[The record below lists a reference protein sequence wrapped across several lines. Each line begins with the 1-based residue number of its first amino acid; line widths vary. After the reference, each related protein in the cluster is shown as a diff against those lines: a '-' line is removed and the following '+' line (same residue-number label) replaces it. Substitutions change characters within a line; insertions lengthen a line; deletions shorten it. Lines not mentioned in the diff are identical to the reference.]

1 MLLAIIF
8 ELPVQVSKPTEKRC
22 PPLKEGTTKV
32 WGPRWS
38 ASRILQTHW
47 QGGILPMGASAFNPP
62 SAPECHVLRLNPLH
76 LSTVRWGG
84 FTAQH
89 LPVWDDGLPAGAE
102 RILSVPRRI
111 AARASREAWADT
123 LAWNAGCRLQEAQV
137 RAGAQRLSPSVK
149 IIKAEVTPFG
159 SAEAC
164 SLHFCWWAAR
174 VRSRVSC
181 LITFFSEDCWAERS
195 GLLML
200 KAGFPVPS
208 IAPPSSLTGAK
219 EGGQKITLRQN
230 IFQWQ
235 AANSSQ

>member
-1 MLLAIIF
+1 MA
-8 ELPVQVSKPTEKRC
+8 SY
-22 PPLKEGTTKV
+22 
-32 WGPRWS
+32 PRERQHSICRLHQS
-38 ASRILQTHW
+38 AMSWDWTRSI
-47 QGGILPMGASAFNPP
+47 
-62 SAPECHVLRLNPLH
+62 SAPWDGVG
-76 LSTVRWGG
+76 S
-84 FTAQH
+84 
-89 LPVWDDGLPAGAE
+89 LPSIFPYETRVCQPAAE
-102 RILSVPRRI
+102 RILSVPRRV

-137 RAGAQRLSPSVK
+137 RSGAQRLSLSVK

-181 LITFFSEDCWAERS
+181 LITFFSEASWAERS

-219 EGGQKITLRQN
+219 EGGQKITLEQN